1 MHLVDLVES
10 VPVGRPLSYKS
21 WRLVFELFLC
31 VAFVIVMM
39 IKRYIYKIYCRAS
52 HTGDAIR
59 AVVALLSDVVGGVLQ
74 NRVAKTAWHWIF

>member
-39 IKRYIYKIYCRAS
+39 IKRYIYIKFIVELRTPAMP
-52 HTGDAIR
+52 
-59 AVVALLSDVVGGVLQ
+59 
-74 NRVAKTAWHWIF
+74 